1 MNKLLSIPIVRIIS
15 VVGLFLL
22 IRYFSKEL
30 ARLISDLISDN
41 YIPNFSF
48 ESSIYKL
55 FMVVFSFTIMI
66 AIPGYTLKDF
76 GFRRPEKV
84 NYFKILWVTFA
95 IVIGGA
101 FIFGALYMGVL
112 NNIFGDGQQTPI
124 DLADEQSFLSIVLS
138 IWIWSSLTEEIY
150 TRGLFQSL
158 IDNLKKY
165 TFIKLSIP
173 VWLSGLLFGL
183 LHFSLY
189 SPDKLFFT
197 LFIVTQTTILGIL
210 AAYYREKSKSIYPA
224 FLIHILANI
233 YGSFMMLIG

>member
-101 FIFGALYMGVL
+101 FVFGALYMGIL